1 MNQHAIFG
9 PFFVMM
15 SLTLLVWLFMYA
27 KRIRFLNSIDLGPN
41 EITPAK
47 LTEISP
53 PAVANPSDNLKNL
66 FEMPVLFYAMALYL
80 HTMGQVDTVHLVT
93 AWIFVAFRAAHSAVH
108 CTVNVVLV
116 RFGLYAVSSVALWFI
131 VLRAAFEFY
140 SA

>member
-9 PFFVMM
+9 PFFLMM
-15 SLTLLVWLFMYA
+15 GLTLLVWLFIYA
-27 KRIRFLNSIDLGPN
+27 KRIRFLNSIDLDPN

-47 LTEISP
+47 LAELSP

-66 FEMPVLFYAMALYL
+66 FEMPVLFYAMTLYL
-80 HTMGQVDTVHLVT
+80 YTMGQVDTMHLVT
-93 AWIFVAFRAAHSAVH
+93 AWFFVALRAAHSAVH

-116 RFGLYAVSSVALWFI
+116 RFGLYAMSSIALWFM

-140 SA
+140 DG